1 MDVADA
7 TEPRVRPWMTTFHRV
22 VSVICSED
30 NQHNATEIFSNFRSQ
45 CRSNG
50 VSWRALFCQLRSIMQ
65 VCMHDAPRC
74 HEATRPFVRTGLLE
88 PKTVHRAPHG
98 EGGVVSSGHTLH
110 SAPSEFAAICTG
122 PETSRLRR
130 CALREFDM
138 KGLTDLSTICAAC
151 IFAHSMTHVILRRFS
166 SAPRAQGNLDEHEQC

>member
-1 MDVADA
+1 
-7 TEPRVRPWMTTFHRV
+7 MTAFHCV

-30 NQHNATEIFSNFRSQ
+30 DQHNTNEIFSNFRSQ

-50 VSWRALFCQLRSIMQ
+50 VSWRAPFCQRRSITQ

-74 HEATRPFVRTGLLE
+74 QKATRPFVRTELLE
-88 PKTVHRAPHG
+88 PKTVHRARHG
-98 EGGVVSSGHTLH
+98 EGGVVSSGHTLD

-122 PETSRLRR
+122 PETSRLRS
-130 CALREFDM
+130 CALRKFYM

-151 IFAHSMTHVILRRFS
+151 IFAHSMTPVLPCHC
-166 SAPRAQGNLDEHEQC
+166 QQCDPAALQLCPAGTGESG